1 MLVLSRQ
8 KNESIFIGDDI
19 EIMIV
24 DVNRNRVKLGINAPE
39 KIPVH
44 RKEIYERIKRNKLG
58 SIGKKT
64 GQTSLKRQQ

>member
-24 DVNRNRVKLGINAPE
+24 DVNQNRVKLGIKAPE
-39 KIPVH
+39 EIPIH
-44 RKEIYERIKRNKLG
+44 RKEIHELIKRDKLG
-58 SIGKKT
+58 NIGKKE
-64 GQTSLKRQQ
+64 